1 MSMREIVPANP
12 AGSIVLC
19 MHLVVSETK
28 GLSMNTEDIALIV
41 DEPIDGHFYWIL
53 QQRDCGDGN
62 PRAVDAAPGPMP
74 TYGSALM
81 AGIAALQR
89 RSRPRTNADYGVP
102 ITPAYQAGRTGP
114 TAFGPATLH

>member
-1 MSMREIVPANP
+1 
-12 AGSIVLC
+12 
-19 MHLVVSETK
+19 
-28 GLSMNTEDIALIV
+28 MNTEDIALIV

-53 QQRDCGDGN
+53 QLRDSGDGN

-89 RSRPRTNADYGVP
+89 RSRPLTSADYGLP
-102 ITPAYQAGRTGP
+102 IVQAYRAGRG
-114 TAFGPATLH
+114 GPATPGPVTVH

>member
-1 MSMREIVPANP
+1 
-12 AGSIVLC
+12 
-19 MHLVVSETK
+19 
-28 GLSMNTEDIALIV
+28 MNTEDIALIV

-53 QQRDCGDGN
+53 QLRDAGDGN

-89 RSRPRTNADYGVP
+89 RSRPRANADADYGVP
-102 ITPAYQAGRTGP
+102 IVQGYRAGRG
-114 TAFGPATLH
+114 GPAASGPVTLH